1 MSDISCS
8 LIKDLMPLYIEGLT
22 STDTNEYIKKHLS
35 ECNECKSFLEDIQ
48 LEPDINLDINNEE
61 LMDKGEIILDKIKK
75 SQDRIKYTFIIF
87 SMIVAVSTS
96 ILAKGFISTVPL
108 IIIVP
113 CILKLFYDEDR
124 VIIMTSIITNL
135 VIAIAMDNM
144 GYMLFTLPVNIFCIS
159 TGLMIGKLIKNFMKG
174 EHKYEK

>member
-1 MSDISCS
+1 
-8 LIKDLMPLYIEGLT
+8 
-22 STDTNEYIKKHLS
+22 
-35 ECNECKSFLEDIQ
+35 
-48 LEPDINLDINNEE
+48 
-61 LMDKGEIILDKIKK
+61 MDKGESILNKIKK

-135 VIAIAMDNM
+135 VIAIVMNNM